1 MIFSRPVEYSLRAL
15 SYLATLENGSVAMAR
30 DVADATDIPPFFLAK
45 ILQDLARQG
54 LLVSQKGPTG
64 GFRLKDVPEKVSLLR
79 VVEAVQKE
87 PVTGRC
93 PAGHSPCTRSTVC
106 GFHESWVPVQE
117 RVVEYLKGTTL
128 AQAARSLDRK
138 RPKAS
143 KNRKRTGKG

>member
-15 SYLATLENGSVAMAR
+15 SHLATLEPGSVAMAR
-30 DVADATDIPPFFLAK
+30 DVADATEIPPFFLAK

-54 LLVSQKGPTG
+54 LLISQKGPTG
-64 GFRLKDVPEKVSLLR
+64 GFRLKEAPEKVTLLR

-87 PVTGRC
+87 PVVNGC

-106 GFHESWVPVQE
+106 GYHESWAPVQE

-128 AQAARSLDRK
+128 AQAARALDRR

-143 KNRKRTGKG
+143 RNRKRSGKG

>member
-15 SYLATLENGSVAMAR
+15 SHLATLEHGSVAMAR
-30 DVADATDIPPFFLAK
+30 DVADATEIPPFFLAK

-54 LLVSQKGPTG
+54 LLISQKGPTG
-64 GFRLKDVPEKVSLLR
+64 GFRLKDAPEKVTLLR

-87 PVTGRC
+87 PVANGC

-106 GFHESWVPVQE
+106 GYHESWAPVQE

-128 AQAARSLDRK
+128 AQAARALDRR

-143 KNRKRTGKG
+143 RNRKRSGKG